1 MEKIKTELII
11 NGQIHGTIH
20 ADTQVTNDDDSA
32 TGFVIKV
39 LSKMISYLS
48 DRQLVSFLKVFSQTG
63 ISDGHFLVGSLNN
76 KIFFKNLCLFN
87 CTQSETSKHRNLKR
101 QMPMKI
107 WICTKMWR
115 CLTG

>member
-39 LSKMISYLS
+39 LVKDDIVFIRSS
-48 DRQLVSFLKVFSQTG
+48 DRLIPQG
-63 ISDGHFLVGSLNN
+63 ILTNGY
-76 KIFFKNLCLFN
+76 IRWTFFWLA
-87 CTQSETSKHRNLKR
+87 H
-101 QMPMKI
+101 
-107 WICTKMWR
+107 
-115 CLTG
+115 